1 MAIEDNNRLSMSEDT
16 FYAIDI
22 EGLVKRYKGRIN
34 PTLNALT
41 LRVER
46 GSLFGLVAP
55 NGAGK
60 TTTIEIMCG
69 LKSFDSGSVRI
80 NGLSIKDSLP
90 AIKNIIGFVPQEIA
104 LTPSLTG
111 RENLRFIG
119 GIYGIRDCD
128 LKIRIEELLA
138 QFGLTNSADKQ
149 ICDYSGGMKRRI
161 NLIAGMIHSP
171 EILILDE
178 PTVGVDAQSRNLILE
193 ELVKINRAGTTVL
206 FISHYLEEAETICDK
221 VALMDSGK
229 IVLEG
234 DPAKLA
240 MQYPECKNLE
250 GLYFKLTG
258 KQMRDTNE

>member
-1 MAIEDNNRLSMSEDT
+1 VAIEDNNRLSMSEDT

-161 NLIAGMIHSP
+161 NLI
-171 EILILDE
+171 
-178 PTVGVDAQSRNLILE
+178 
-193 ELVKINRAGTTVL
+193 NRAGTTVL